1 MPNSKILPQEIFQRR
16 EELGL
21 KNSISLL
28 IKIIETD
35 PNDNKRQS
43 AIKYLGLIS
52 NDSALLK
59 KESFKIFENLL
70 ISDNNIDIKCE
81 AAKALGKSR
90 HESALKPLKWT
101 LEQEP
106 IEMQVKISVLKAIR
120 KIRFQIPE
128 IQLFIKELDS
138 NYQSIKEL
146 VKNQLLTLD
155 PETLIKILL
164 ESLKDDIFSENHKK
178 EAIILI
184 GLELSSINISFQDSS
199 FLEIKYPKI
208 ISMLNQHRT
217 ILLEAIVP
225 NLKEENLKLM
235 NSVLTIFK
243 LLGNEINDDLIGF
256 LRYDDF
262 IIKKNAIKLIG
273 KLHVK
278 EGVNLLL
285 ENLDNMY
292 EEVSKASI
300 EALGEIGEILAV
312 PELLKVLDIEDVHYE
327 YIDLDFKFY
336 ILDAIKKIYQNNKD
350 ASFNFLYSKLE
361 TDNDVLKESVAY
373 ILGEIAYEEFIA
385 PLLKLLNEKNFD
397 TRKNAIIALGKIGNK
412 GVIEPLLNIVKD
424 PNNYWLLKKVAV
436 DALYNIYIKNLYA
449 KVNKSAESERSFV
462 IYKEKLIDY
471 LNNNLDE
478 NFKVKLSLIK
488 FLGVFGDNS
497 ALNALLRQVNDFQ
510 RVVRIAASKAIK
522 KIEKRLEDENEN

>member
-21 KNSISLL
+21 KNSIGLL
-28 IKIIETD
+28 IKIIEAD

-43 AIKYLGLIS
+43 AIKFLGLIR
-52 NDSALLK
+52 NDSTLLK
-59 KESFKIFENLL
+59 KESFEIFENLL

-90 HESALKPLKWT
+90 HESALKPLKWA

-106 IEMQVKISVLKAIR
+106 IDIQIKISILKAIR

-128 IQLFIKELDS
+128 IQLFIKELDN
-138 NYQSIKEL
+138 NYHSIKEL
-146 VKNQLLTLD
+146 VKNQLLSLD

-164 ESLKDDIFSENHKK
+164 ESLKEDIFSENHKK

-199 FLEIKYPKI
+199 FLKIKYPEI
-208 ISMLNQHRT
+208 LSMLNQNKN
-217 ILLEAIVP
+217 ILLESIVP
-225 NLKEENLKLM
+225 NLKEENLELM
-235 NSVLTIFK
+235 NSVLIIFK
-243 LLGNEINDDLIGF
+243 LLGNEINEGLIGF

-278 EGVNLLL
+278 EGVNSLL
-285 ENLDNMY
+285 ENLDDMY

-300 EALGEIGEILAV
+300 EALGEIGEISAV

-412 GVIEPLLNIVKD
+412 EAIDPLLNIVKD

-449 KVNKSAESERSFV
+449 KGSKSAESERSFV
-462 IYKEKLIDY
+462 IYKEKLIEY

-478 NFKVKLSLIK
+478 NFKVKLSMIK